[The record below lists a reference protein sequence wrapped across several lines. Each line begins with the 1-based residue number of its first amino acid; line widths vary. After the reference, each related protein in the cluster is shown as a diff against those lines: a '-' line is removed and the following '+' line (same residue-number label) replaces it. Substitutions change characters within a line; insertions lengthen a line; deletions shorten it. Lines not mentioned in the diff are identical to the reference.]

1 MTSRAALRNL
11 VLADLSRNFT
21 TSDGIK
27 YGADFVLYRG
37 DIDAEHGFALMFVK
51 EENAPLSDKDKTVIC
66 RICESVKKKGIIAY
80 VNGHTKEIK
89 YEEIFR
95 KTEGSPG

>member
-1 MTSRAALRNL
+1 MTSRNALRNI

-27 YGADFVLYRG
+27 YGADFVVYRG
-37 DIDAEHGFALMFVK
+37 DIDAEHGFSLIFIK
-51 EENAPLSDKDKTVIC
+51 EENVPLSDKDKTIIC

-80 VNGHTKEIK
+80 VNRHTKEIK
-89 YEEIFR
+89 YVEIFR
-95 KTEGSPG
+95 KTEGSPD

>member
-1 MTSRAALRNL
+1 MASRNALRNI

-27 YGADFVLYRG
+27 YGADFVVYRG
-37 DIDAEHGFALMFVK
+37 DMDAEHGFSLIFIK
-51 EENAPLSDKDKTVIC
+51 EENTPLSDKDKTLIC

-89 YEEIFR
+89 YVEIFR
-95 KTEGSPG
+95 KTEGSHG